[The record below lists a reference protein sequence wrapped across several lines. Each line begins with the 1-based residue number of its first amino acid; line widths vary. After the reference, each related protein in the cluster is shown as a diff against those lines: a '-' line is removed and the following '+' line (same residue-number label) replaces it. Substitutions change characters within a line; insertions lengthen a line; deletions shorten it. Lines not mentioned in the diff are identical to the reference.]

1 LVRENIREFEAQ
13 HGKIEGEINPDVN
26 VKPTAKLSGK
36 KEAD

>member
-1 LVRENIREFEAQ
+1 MLLQGE
-13 HGKIEGEINPDVN
+13 GKISPDVN